1 MFAFFRLKF
10 KFLNDWIIETLRTV
24 PKESKDDYRQ
34 FYLHSDIAQS
44 KMIIVVLA
52 IVVAILSFSDYA
64 FLGLSWEL
72 LILEILRSSLL
83 IYSGLVF
90 IRINK
95 SQNYRSYDKSLFV
108 FLLTF
113 IFFSLAV
120 NATRTQ
126 GFAPE
131 TVIASISIFAFYLAI
146 PTRFANQAI
155 LSLVYTVGQVA
166 LMIFTG
172 QESDLTPLVMSISL
186 VLANALAAVGS
197 WQLHRYRWKNFQDFT
212 EHKKSE
218 RFIVIGQTAAMV
230 GHDIRNPLQAIEGDI
245 YLTKLDLDQL
255 PDSEIKNDI
264 TENVFAIEQNLSYI
278 DKIVSDLQDY
288 TRPLSLTLQQTDL
301 EKIINNLIQNK
312 VPSNI
317 IVSIKI
323 ELSVRKI
330 NTDPDLIKRI
340 FNNLITNAIQAMPE
354 GGKLTVSAS
363 KKESYVF
370 LSVEDTGA
378 GISKAAQDKLFT
390 PLFTTKAKGQG
401 FGLVVVKRMA
411 EALGGTVSFESELG
425 RGTKFIVQFPLK

>member
-1 MFAFFRLKF
+1 MIVE
-10 KFLNDWIIETLRTV
+10 NLRMV

-34 FYLHSDIAQS
+34 FYLRSDIAQS
-44 KMIIVVLA
+44 RTVIVVLA
-52 IVVAILSFSDYA
+52 IAVIFLSISDYA
-64 FLGLSWEL
+64 ILGPSWIL
-72 LILEILRSSLL
+72 LILEAFRISVLT
-83 IYSGLVF
+83 YSGLVF

-95 SQNYRSYDKSLFV
+95 TKSYRSYDKSLFV

-113 IFFSLAV
+113 IIFSLAV
-120 NATRTQ
+120 NVTRTQ
-126 GFAPE
+126 DFAIE

-146 PTRFANQAI
+146 PTRFANQAT
-155 LSLVYTVGQVA
+155 LSIVYTGGQVA

-172 QESDLTPLVMSISL
+172 QESDITPLVMSISL

-197 WQLHRYRWKNFQDFT
+197 WQIHRYRWKNFQDFT
-212 EHKKSE
+212 ERKKSE

-255 PDSEIKNDI
+255 PDSEIKKDI
-264 TENVFAIEQNLSYI
+264 TENVTAIEQNLSYI

-288 TRPLSLTLQQTDL
+288 TRPLNLTSQQIDL
-301 EKIINNLIQNK
+301 EKIINNVIHDK

-317 IVSIKI
+317 IANSIV
-323 ELSVRKI
+323 EASVGKI
-330 NTDPDLIKRI
+330 NSDPDFIKRI
-340 FNNLITNAIQAMPE
+340 FNNLVTNAVQAMPE

-378 GISKAAQDKLFT
+378 GISKEAQTKLFT

-425 RGTKFIVQFPLK
+425 RGTKFTVKFPLK